1 MRITS
6 SETHDHTQRPN
17 VFRIKKSQTWF
28 PRFQWQYLYLPL
40 LAFPLLAHKMRYE
53 DYNNVKNHR
62 RGLDVF

>member
-1 MRITS
+1 
-6 SETHDHTQRPN
+6 